1 MRTTSGAK
9 GVSKGGAERAALVL
23 RAFASVHNEHWLFG
37 IVKRLAEM
45 LGHRQKA
52 LLCLPALRVFLCV
65 RGPYY
70 EYNGRGYAVLPG
82 VDIRCHAC

>member
-23 RAFASVHNEHWLFG
+23 RAFASAHNEHWLFG

-52 LLCLPALRVFLCV
+52 LLCLPALRA
-65 RGPYY
+65 GPS
-70 EYNGRGYAVLPG
+70 EAVVCARPG
-82 VDIRCHAC
+82 DVVKTAIA